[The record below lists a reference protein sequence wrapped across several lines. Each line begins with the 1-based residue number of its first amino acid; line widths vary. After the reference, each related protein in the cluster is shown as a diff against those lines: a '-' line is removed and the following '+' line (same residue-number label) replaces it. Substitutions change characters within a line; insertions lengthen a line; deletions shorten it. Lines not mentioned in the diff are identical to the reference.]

1 VSDGRYTA
9 TADVT
14 VNVDDVND
22 NAPEFEHHFYQV
34 AVSSGNSSAT
44 TNSNY

>member
-1 VSDGRYTA
+1 MFQVSDGRYTA

-22 NAPEFEHHFYQV
+22 NAPQFEQHFCQV
-34 AVSSGNSSAT
+34 TAAMINT
-44 TNSNY
+44 TTVQY